1 MTASAMDKNEMVEGV
16 GSGVDMKVVL
26 FNRMV
31 MGSLTEKVTFEL
43 RPEGGAGSS
52 FLCMGKVLEAEGT
65 TNTGAFRGNCRN
77 LTFTVNEIGSHG
89 KALQGMR
96 GSDLY
101 SNTSTLAALNRI
113 KCRG

>member
-52 FLCMGKVLEAEGT
+52 FL
-65 TNTGAFRGNCRN
+65 
-77 LTFTVNEIGSHG
+77 
-89 KALQGMR
+89 
-96 GSDLY
+96 
-101 SNTSTLAALNRI
+101 
-113 KCRG
+113 